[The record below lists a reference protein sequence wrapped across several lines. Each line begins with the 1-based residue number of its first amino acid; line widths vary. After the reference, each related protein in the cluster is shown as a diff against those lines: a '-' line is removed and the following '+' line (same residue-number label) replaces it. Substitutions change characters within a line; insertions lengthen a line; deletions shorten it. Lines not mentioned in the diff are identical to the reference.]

1 MTIQKMAVIGCGQ
14 MGLGIA
20 ESAATFGVQVIAV
33 KLTPGDLEKPR
44 RSIQKGLDKRVEK
57 GKLSA
62 EARDA
67 ILGRIQFTA
76 NLADIADAELV
87 IESCVEDL
95 QPKGEVLARVEEHI
109 APSALLASNTSSL
122 RLRDLAAFLKHPER
136 FLALH
141 FFNPV
146 PAMKLVEVSATP
158 STAGLY
164 VSTANAFCVQID
176 KTPVNIQDTPGYVVN
191 RLLVPY
197 MLHAIETLEQGVA
210 SPDAIDTAM
219 KLGCG
224 HPMGPLALADLIGL
238 DVVFAMAK
246 TMHTEL
252 RDTRYRAPSLLRRL
266 VLANHLGRKSGRG
279 IYEYANAANPVVNP
293 AIADAVASS
302 ALAQPAQAQGN
313 IAATGS

>member
-1 MTIQKMAVIGCGQ
+1 MAIDKIAVIGCGQ

-20 ESAATFGVQVIAV
+20 ESAAAHGIQVLAI
-33 KLTPGDLEKPR
+33 KLTPGELEAPR
-44 RSIQKGLDKRVEK
+44 RTLQKGLDRRVAR

-67 ILGRIQFTA
+67 ILGRLQFSSDLEA
-76 NLADIADAELV
+76 LEDVGLV
-87 IESCVEDL
+87 IESCVEEM
-95 QPKGEVLARVEEHI
+95 QTKGEILAKVERHLAPAAVLT
-109 APSALLASNTSSL
+109 SNTSSL
-122 RLRDLAAFLKHPER
+122 RLSELARFLERPER

-146 PAMKLVEVSATP
+146 PAMNLVEVSSTSQTDADAQQLATE
-158 STAGLY
+158 
-164 VSTANAFCVQID
+164 FCIQID
-176 KTPVNIQDTPGYVVN
+176 KTPVQIQDTPGYVVN

-210 SPDAIDTAM
+210 NAEAIDVAM

-246 TMHTEL
+246 TMHSEL
-252 RDTRYRAPSLLRRL
+252 RDSRYRSPSLLRRL
-266 VLANHLGRKSGRG
+266 VLAGHLGRKSARG
-279 IYEYANAANPVVNP
+279 IYDYTDLASPIVNP
-293 AIADAVASS
+293 AIEINTVT
-302 ALAQPAQAQGN
+302 
-313 IAATGS
+313 ATGT